1 MSFQDLA
8 KNGGR
13 ELSNYKNQGT
23 KEVESLVFKLANN
36 VAQLRKLVDILG
48 TAKDTVD
55 HRHRIADVNGSIQQL
70 AKAIKEKITTLHD
83 GAGAGPAAGPAAAA
97 GAGSTAAAGA
107 GAGDA
112 QQQQL
117 KAKRLLQDF
126 ANILQDYKTL
136 QGEAARREAASLPR
150 QPPPKRAGGSGPR
163 GDGLG
168 APLLGPDGGVS
179 SSSRGGG
186 GGGAGAPD
194 DVEAAVRLQA
204 QKQAEVAALDDSVR
218 YHEALIEER
227 DAGIAEIQRQIGEV
241 NEMFQDLAVLIAD
254 QGEQLQTVD
263 TAIGVVAERVAD
275 GQRELTLASRSSRS
289 ARNKCLWIA
298 LVAAV
303 VVSILL
309 IIILT

>member
-13 ELSNYKNQGT
+13 ELSSYQNQAT

-70 AKAIKEKITTLHD
+70 AKAIKEKLTALHD
-83 GAGAGPAAGPAAAA
+83 GAGPAAGAGPAGGAGPAAAGG
-97 GAGSTAAAGA
+97 GASAAG
-107 GAGDA
+107 GDA
-112 QQQQL
+112 QQQL

-150 QPPPKRAGGSGPR
+150 QPPKRAGAGGR
-163 GDGLG
+163 TGDGLG
-168 APLLGPDGGVS
+168 APLLGADGGVS

-186 GGGAGAPD
+186 GGAPD
-194 DVEAAVRLQA
+194 DVESAVRLQA
-204 QKQAEVAALDDSVR
+204 QKQAEVSALDDSVR

-241 NEMFQDLAVLIAD
+241 NEMFQDLAVLISD

-263 TAIGVVAERVAD
+263 TAIGVVAERVAE
-275 GQRELTLASRSSRS
+275 GQRELTIASRSSRS

-298 LVAAV
+298 LAAALI
-303 VVSILL
+303 VSILL